1 MMNEIR
7 ELLLNARQRMA
18 VQVNTELLSTYW
30 NVGKIIVEHEQE
42 NKDRADYG
50 KQTLKELSKE
60 LTKEFG
66 KGFSVS
72 NLQFMRRFYQ
82 SYQIQQT
89 VSVKLSWSHYCELLT
104 ISDPDKRSF
113 SKGSVRRIAQP
124 IKFNIPNQI
133 ICAGMATNVII
144 EISSPKRLNM
154 IPRRKFF
161 SFPHTH
167 TKPEIK
173 MNVQHIACCQ
183 IWIAG
188 RLYHVGDFSYT
199 IYTSYKK

>member
-1 MMNEIR
+1 MSNLTHTDSMMNEIR

-50 KQTLKELSKE
+50 KQTLKEFSKE

-89 VSVKLSWSHYCELLT
+89 VSVKLSWSHYCELLS
-104 ISDPDKRSF
+104 ISDL
-113 SKGSVRRIAQP
+113 
-124 IKFNIPNQI
+124 IKDLF
-133 ICAGMATNVII
+133 M
-144 EISSPKRLNM
+144 
-154 IPRRKFF
+154 RK
-161 SFPHTH
+161 
-167 TKPEIK
+167 K
-173 MNVQHIACCQ
+173 
-183 IWIAG
+183 
-188 RLYHVGDFSYT
+188 L
-199 IYTSYKK
+199 

>member
-1 MMNEIR
+1 MSDLVHTHSMMNEIR
-7 ELLLNARQRMA
+7 ELLLNARQRVA

-50 KQTLKELSKE
+50 KQTLKELSKA

-89 VSVKLSWSHYCELLT
+89 VSVKLSWSHYCELLS
-104 ISDPDKRSF
+104 IS
-113 SKGSVRRIAQP
+113 
-124 IKFNIPNQI
+124 IKIKEAF
-133 ICAGMATNVII
+133 TK
-144 EISSPKRLNM
+144 KRL
-154 IPRRKFF
+154 
-161 SFPHTH
+161 
-167 TKPEIK
+167 
-173 MNVQHIACCQ
+173 
-183 IWIAG
+183 
-188 RLYHVGDFSYT
+188 
-199 IYTSYKK
+199 KKQDGLSKN

>member
-1 MMNEIR
+1 MSDLVHTHSMMNEIR
-7 ELLLNARQRMA
+7 ELLLNARQRVA

-50 KQTLKELSKE
+50 KQTLKELSKA

-89 VSVKLSWSHYCELLT
+89 VSVKLLYLLLCY
-104 ISDPDKRSF
+104 IR
-113 SKGSVRRIAQP
+113 V
-124 IKFNIPNQI
+124 
-133 ICAGMATNVII
+133 
-144 EISSPKRLNM
+144 
-154 IPRRKFF
+154 
-161 SFPHTH
+161 
-167 TKPEIK
+167 
-173 MNVQHIACCQ
+173 
-183 IWIAG
+183 
-188 RLYHVGDFSYT
+188 
-199 IYTSYKK
+199 

>member
-1 MMNEIR
+1 MSNLTHTNSMTDEIR
-7 ELLLNARQRMA
+7 ALLINARQRVA

-42 NKDRADYG
+42 KSDRANYG

-89 VSVKLSWSHYCELLT
+89 VSVKLSWSHYCELLS
-104 ISDPDKRSF
+104 ISVVF
-113 SKGSVRRIAQP
+113 RRRQLSNARCLSQDE
-124 IKFNIPNQI
+124 K
-133 ICAGMATNVII
+133 
-144 EISSPKRLNM
+144 SS
-154 IPRRKFF
+154 
-161 SFPHTH
+161 
-167 TKPEIK
+167 
-173 MNVQHIACCQ
+173 CCKL
-183 IWIAG
+183 
-188 RLYHVGDFSYT
+188 RNNCF
-199 IYTSYKK
+199 